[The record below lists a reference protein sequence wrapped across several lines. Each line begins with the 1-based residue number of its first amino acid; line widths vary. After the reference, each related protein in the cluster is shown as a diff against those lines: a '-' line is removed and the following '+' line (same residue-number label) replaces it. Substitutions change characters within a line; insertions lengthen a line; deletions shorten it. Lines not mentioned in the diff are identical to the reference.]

1 MHLFL
6 LLFIL
11 YWIHTSIGRR
21 LELTVLTVHN
31 IPSVV
36 IPLSKN
42 EKDKNSMV
50 NRNNTD
56 KNQDNDDISDINDQK
71 TTEKVGKIE
80 ENYESVFI
88 IVEWNK
94 FVVGKSQN
102 IKIPKIKKELT
113 DQKIEQKKIEKVN
126 KNRTK
131 LEVRLDVYGYIY

>member
-1 MHLFL
+1 
-6 LLFIL
+6 
-11 YWIHTSIGRR
+11 
-21 LELTVLTVHN
+21 VHN

-50 NRNNTD
+50 IRNNTD